1 MHDSSARGRG
11 GWYPWYVVAV
21 LTLFSVS
28 GNIDQQILSL
38 LIRPLERDFHLTD
51 SQFGYLGGVA
61 FALFFAVLGLPI
73 ARLADRT
80 SRRNVMVGGAT
91 LWSLFTSL
99 CAGARTFGQLFV
111 LRMGVGVGEA
121 TLNAPAASL
130 LADYFPRDKFAG
142 AMSVLSL
149 GIFIGS
155 GAGYAIGGY
164 MVGATAN
171 AATVDVPILGSIH
184 AWQLVFLAVGLP
196 GLLIALLLLT
206 VREPRRPRDGEQPS
220 GSFGAL
226 MAHVGKHRRTFF
238 TQGVGF
244 AMSSSVNFSLVVW
257 IPAVF
262 LRRFNWNE
270 AQAGRLQGLLTIFI
284 GPIGVLVGGWIA
296 NRLVRAGKTDAP
308 LRVGMIGAAG
318 MLVAAT
324 AFPLAPT
331 GMAAGW
337 WLAVVNLFAAM
348 PWGAASA
355 SAAEIVPRHL
365 RTQGVAF
372 YVLLVAL
379 IARSLGPSSV
389 GWLNDYVFHDPLA
402 VGRSLAIVNVAG
414 MTIAILLF
422 AAGLGAFRRTLAEL
436 DAAESHGLSQTPRA
450 TAAARG

>member
-1 MHDSSARGRG
+1 MDEASRGASRH
-11 GWYPWYVVAV
+11 WYSWYVVGV

-38 LIRPLERDFHLTD
+38 LVRPMERDLGITD
-51 SQFGYLGGVA
+51 SQASYLGGFS

-80 SRRNVMVGGAT
+80 SRRNVLVGGAT
-91 LWSLFTSL
+91 VWSIFTSL
-99 CAGARTFGQLFV
+99 CAGARTFWQLFV

-130 LADYFPRDKFAG
+130 LADYFPREKFAG

-164 MVGATAN
+164 MVGAAGN
-171 AATVDVPILGSIH
+171 AGTRVVPILGAIH
-184 AWQLVFLAVGLP
+184 PWQLVFLAVGLP
-196 GLLIALLLLT
+196 GLLVALLLLT
-206 VREPRRPRDGEQPS
+206 VREPRRPRESQEPTPS
-220 GSFGAL
+220 FSAL
-226 MAHVGKHRRTFF
+226 MTYVGKHRRTFF
-238 TQGVGF
+238 TQGIGF
-244 AMSSSVNFSLVVW
+244 AMSSSVNFSLVFW
-257 IPAVF
+257 IPALF
-262 LRRFNWNE
+262 IRRFDWNE
-270 AQAGRLQGLLTIFI
+270 AQAGRLQGLLTIVI
-284 GPIGVLVGGWIA
+284 GPIGVLTGGWLA

-318 MLVAAT
+318 MLISAT

-331 GMAAGW
+331 PFLAGW
-337 WLAVVNLFAAM
+337 WLAIVNVFAAM

-365 RTQGVAF
+365 RTQGVALF
-372 YVLLVAL
+372 VLLVAL

-389 GWLNDYVFHDPLA
+389 GWLNDYVFHDPMA
-402 VGRSLAIVNVAG
+402 IGRSLAIVNVVG
-414 MTIAILLF
+414 MTSAILLF
-422 AAGLGAFRRTLAEL
+422 AAGLGAFRKTLAEL
-436 DAAESHGLSQTPRA
+436 DAVAESV
-450 TAAARG
+450 

>member
-1 MHDSSARGRG
+1 M
-11 GWYPWYVVAV
+11 
-21 LTLFSVS
+21 LFSVS

-38 LIRPLERDFHLTD
+38 LIRPLERDFHITD
-51 SQFGYLGGVA
+51 TQFGYLTGVA
-61 FALFFAVLGLPI
+61 FALFFTVLGLPI

-91 LWSLFTSL
+91 LWSVFTAL
-99 CAGARTFGQLFV
+99 CAAAKNYWQLFV

-121 TLNAPAASL
+121 TLTAPAASL
-130 LADYFPRDKFAG
+130 LADYFPRERFAG
-142 AMSVLSL
+142 AMSVLSA

-164 MVGATAN
+164 IVGATAN
-171 AATVDVPILGSIH
+171 AGTRDVPILGTIH

-196 GLLIALLLLT
+196 GLLVALLLLT
-206 VREPRRPRDGEQPS
+206 VREPPRLRTPQEPS
-220 GSFGAL
+220 GSFSAL
-226 MAHVGKHRRTFF
+226 MAHVSKHRRTFF

-284 GPIGVLVGGWIA
+284 GPIGVLIGGWIA
-296 NRLVRAGKTDAP
+296 NRLTQAGKTDAP

-331 GMAAGW
+331 ATAAGW
-337 WLAVVNLFAAM
+337 WLAVVNVFAAM
-348 PWGAASA
+348 PWGAAGA

-414 MTIAILLF
+414 MTSAIVLF